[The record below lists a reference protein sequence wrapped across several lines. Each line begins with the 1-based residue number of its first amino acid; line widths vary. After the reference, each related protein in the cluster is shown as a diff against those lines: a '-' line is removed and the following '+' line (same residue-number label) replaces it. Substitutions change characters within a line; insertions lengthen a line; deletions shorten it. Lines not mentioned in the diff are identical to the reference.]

1 MKPFKQSEIARK
13 AGVSKGFISRIL
25 SLNDPIRPSWKT
37 AKKLANVT
45 GTDPVLWL
53 EGEPEEIRQALFKAS
68 AAVAE
73 Q

>member
-1 MKPFKQSEIARK
+1 MRKYTQAEIARA
-13 AGVSKGFISRIL
+13 AGISEAFMCQLTKGLR
-25 SLNDPIRPSWKT
+25 RPSWPT
-37 AKKLANVT
+37 SKKLAQAT

-68 AAVAE
+68 AAMAE